1 MRLAI
6 SVEGPTELEFVKN
19 VLDVH
24 LREKGVEAQA
34 FSIDGDVT
42 VGRLSQDM
50 ANHYSKFDRVTS
62 LVDFYGFRN
71 KSTATPEDLE
81 RLIHQAVGEEIK
93 DSWDAAAVIPYVQ
106 LHEFEGILFSEVR
119 AFSEVML
126 VPAGGIEKL
135 KAVREC
141 FPTPEDIN
149 DSKETAPSKRIL
161 EAIPRYNKRV
171 NGYMVAEAIGL
182 EKIRSECSRFNRW
195 LTSLE
200 SLPFN

>member
-50 ANHYSKFDRVTS
+50 ANHYPKFDRVTS

-93 DSWDAAAVIPYVQ
+93 DSWDTAAVIPYVQ
-106 LHEFEGILFSEVR
+106 LHEFEGLLFSEVR

-135 KAVREC
+135 EAVREC

-161 EAIPRYNKRV
+161 EVIPRYNKRV

-200 SLPFN
+200 SLAFN